1 MDHSYTPLNDMLQ
14 VSVNVISFANSVSF
28 KYCNVLYFCLPTH
41 DYDGQYTFH
50 SLSRSIYIISYNEQ
64 CKTRVTDWYSAV
76 CDLSIDARI
85 TPMSAKI
92 LRITY
97 RFFIVWN
104 CDKLPEEIDQPL
116 SIEND
121 CLTVLDNYSQVVIE
135 LHHGVKLFVVFYKAL
150 VPCITS
156 KLLQI
161 LVIFVFGYQSIDH
174 LFKTDPPNE

>member
-1 MDHSYTPLNDMLQ
+1 
-14 VSVNVISFANSVSF
+14 
-28 KYCNVLYFCLPTH
+28 
-41 DYDGQYTFH
+41 
-50 SLSRSIYIISYNEQ
+50 
-64 CKTRVTDWYSAV
+64 
-76 CDLSIDARI
+76 
-85 TPMSAKI
+85 MSAKI
-92 LRITY
+92 LRLTY

-104 CDKLPEEIDQPL
+104 CDNLPEEIDQPL

-150 VPCITS
+150 VSCKTS
-156 KLLQI
+156 KLLQT